1 MASYGLGNL
10 FDIVGQKLRLPEFGI
25 SERLAGQATSG
36 TGYAPTSKAAGYS
49 IPSIGQAAP
58 QTSFGQINQNIPT
71 LSGNSGSVLGQSTGQ
86 TGQLS
91 APQQLPPQDNGIN
104 DWQNQAGGAA
114 NNQAKAE
121 LEAAMNEYSRQEEL
135 GNQQIGQYQ
144 QEEAGTLSDI
154 NTMRG
159 RVGTEATTAKTE
171 AESATLKEKG
181 KALSTAQDTQ
191 KTNRNILRAL
201 GILSSSAA
209 GEMLTKPMTQYGQV
223 SGELGT
229 QLVKRKQQVDQWLM
243 ERNQDFDSQVTQI
256 QNQYRGLVDRIRTD
270 LRYNGEQR
278 ATAVKAAS
286 AALQQRMADIQQT
299 AMQYQQAA
307 REYNNNILGQIAQIQ
322 LYQNPQAD
330 VSSILSTMLNPGA
343 QRPQGSTAA
352 IYEDPRKRNQT
363 LSGLS

>member
-1 MASYGLGNL
+1 MASLDLLKSLGGLS
-10 FDIVGQKLRLPEFGI
+10 FDQPGARNI
-25 SERLAGQATSG
+25 AG
-36 TGYAPTSKAAGYS
+36 
-49 IPSIGQAAP
+49 
-58 QTSFGQINQNIPT
+58 T
-71 LSGNSGSVLGQSTGQ
+71 LSQSTGNPFYYSGNAQ
-86 TGQLS
+86 GQFNVR
-91 APQQLPPQDNGIN
+91 PQYTSPSGNVLGDATNRNTQNQFQLPPQNNNTN
-104 DWQNQAGGAA
+104 DWQNQAGDAA

-191 KTNRNILRAL
+191 RTNRNILRAL

-209 GEMLTKPMTQYGQV
+209 GEMLTKPMTQFGQV

-286 AALQQRMADIQQT
+286 AALQQRMSDIQQT

-363 LSGLS
+363 LSGLG